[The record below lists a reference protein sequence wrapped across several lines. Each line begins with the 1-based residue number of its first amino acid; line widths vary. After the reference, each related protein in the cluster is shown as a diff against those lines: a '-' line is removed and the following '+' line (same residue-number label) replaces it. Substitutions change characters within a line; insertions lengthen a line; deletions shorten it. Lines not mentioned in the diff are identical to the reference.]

1 MEIYLEIFKSNSFN
15 WNDLMVLFNWGW
27 SRLINKLPL
36 ISLNL
41 FASES
46 RIPKWS
52 KSIEQFHPSRSSDTA
67 DCLTLLRHF
76 PVKLDIHIRSAALV
90 KKMTACFTIISNL
103 AVTTRASVNN
113 FRVDVFFYGIF
124 LTEQRTQFWV
134 IFCRV
139 N

>member
-36 ISLNL
+36 IRSLNL

-52 KSIEQFHPSRSSDTA
+52 KSIEQFHPSRSSNTA

-113 FRVDVFFYGIF
+113 FRVDVFFYIIF
-124 LTEQRTQFWV
+124 LTEQRTQF
-134 IFCRV
+134 
-139 N
+139 